1 MNVLPAVTVSSSA
14 LEAEKVRLDLIAQNI
29 ANANNTKDIQGGP
42 YQRKVASFE
51 SVLDAASPGGR
62 AVRVTEVRNDPTPGI
77 QVYNPQHPH
86 ADRNGNVQMPNVD
99 IAHEMVDMIS
109 ASRAYEANLA
119 VVRNSRQIV
128 AQALSIGR

>member
-14 LEAEKVRLDLIAQNI
+14 LEAEKMRLDLIAQNI

-51 SVLDAASPGGR
+51 SVLDAASPSGR
-62 AVRVTEVRNDPTPGI
+62 ALRVSSVTNDPTPGI
-77 QVYNPQHPH
+77 LVYNPQHPH
-86 ADRNGNVQMPNVD
+86 ADRNGNVLMPNVD

>member
-1 MNVLPAVTVSSSA
+1 MNVLAAATVSASA
-14 LEAEKVRLDLIAQNI
+14 LEAEKMRLDLIAQNI
-29 ANANNTKDIQGGP
+29 ANAGNTKDIQGGP

-51 SVLDAASPGGR
+51 TVLDAASPNGR
-62 AVRVTEVRNDPTPGI
+62 AVKVAKVVDDKRPGI
-77 QVYNPQHPH
+77 QVYSPQHPH

-99 IAHEMVDMIS
+99 VAHEMVDMIS

-119 VVRNSRQIV
+119 VVRNARQIA

>member
-14 LEAEKVRLDLIAQNI
+14 LEAEKMRLDLIAQNI

-51 SVLDAASPGGR
+51 SVLDAASPSGR
-62 AVRVTEVRNDPTPGI
+62 AVRVSSVTNDPTPGI
-77 QVYNPQHPH
+77 LVYNPQHPH
-86 ADRNGNVQMPNVD
+86 ADRNGNVLMPNVD

>member
-1 MNVLPAVTVSSSA
+1 M
-14 LEAEKVRLDLIAQNI
+14 K
-29 ANANNTKDIQGGP
+29 
-42 YQRKVASFE
+42 
-51 SVLDAASPGGR
+51 
-62 AVRVTEVRNDPTPGI
+62 NDPTPGI